1 MVANTSKK
9 RILTAT
15 AGVTIILVL
24 GYLLSFVKEAVI
36 ANYFGVS
43 AAVDA
48 YTIAIQIPVLLF
60 SFVSVAV
67 QSVVIPIY
75 SDILINK
82 GKQDADRYV
91 HNLISLLLIITS
103 VIVIIGEVIAGPL
116 VYLFSPG
123 FSPETHKLCIELL
136 RVSFPTLIL
145 SVVSQVLVAVLNVHK
160 RFIWPSFAVYF
171 LNIGIIG
178 LVVLMHSSM
187 GILSACVGQLLGEG
201 MRCLFL
207 VFLAL
212 SVYHF
217 RFDFRVKNE
226 EVRQTL
232 KMSVPVLWSIS
243 IAEINA
249 MINRMVASFLFVG
262 SIAALTY
269 ANKISSVLMQLFVSA
284 ITTVVYP
291 LYAESSANN
300 DIGQLNNRV
309 NLTLAAYSLFV
320 IPLMAGILVFK
331 REIIEVAFARG
342 AFDLDAVE
350 LTQSILGWY
359 TVGLLFM
366 SFRNTLT
373 NVFYSMKDTKTP
385 AVNATI
391 GVVINIVL
399 NLTLPFIM
407 GVQGLA
413 LATSISA
420 IVITTRLMFLLN
432 KHHCELT
439 LSGLLSNIPG
449 IIVSSIVM
457 LIATEAFK
465 LYVPIDSSFITLLLG
480 ALLGGIV
487 YLVMILIMRVPIG
500 GYMLS
505 MIKK

>member
-1 MVANTSKK
+1 MVGNTTKK
-9 RILTAT
+9 GILTAT
-15 AGVTIILVL
+15 AGVTIIMVL
-24 GYLLSFVKEAVI
+24 GYFLSFVKEAVI
-36 ANYFGVS
+36 ANFFGVS

-67 QSVVIPIY
+67 QSVVVPIY

-82 GKQDADRYV
+82 GKTDADRYV

-103 VIVIIGEVIAGPL
+103 AIVIIGEIAASPL

-123 FSPETHKLCIELL
+123 FSEETHSLCVKLL
-136 RVSFPTLIL
+136 RVSFPTLIF

-160 RFIWPSFAVYF
+160 KFVWPSFAVYF

-178 LVVLMHSSM
+178 LVVLMHSTM
-187 GILSACVGQLLGEG
+187 GILSACIGQLLGEG

-217 RFDFRVKNE
+217 KFDFCIKNE
-226 EVRQTL
+226 DVKQTL

-243 IAEINA
+243 IAEVNA
-249 MINRMVASFLFVG
+249 MVNRIVASFLFVG

-291 LYAESSANN
+291 LYAESSANK

-309 NLTLAAYSLFV
+309 NSTLAAYSLFV
-320 IPLMAGILVFK
+320 VPLMAGILVFK

-399 NLTLPFIM
+399 NLTLPFVM

-420 IVITTRLMFLLN
+420 IVITTRLMVLLT
-432 KHHCELT
+432 KQHGELK
-439 LSGLLSNIPG
+439 LNGLFSNIPG
-449 IIVSSIVM
+449 IIVSSLVM
-457 LIATEAFK
+457 FIATYAFR
-465 LYVPIDSSFITLLLG
+465 LYVPIESSLVTLLLG
-480 ALLGGIV
+480 ALLGMLV
-487 YLVMILIMRVPIG
+487 YLIMVLIMRVPIL

>member
-1 MVANTSKK
+1 MVGNTTKK
-9 RILTAT
+9 GILTAT
-15 AGVTIILVL
+15 AGVTIIMVL
-24 GYLLSFVKEAVI
+24 GFFLSFVKEAVI

-67 QSVVIPIY
+67 QSVVVPIY

-82 GKQDADRYV
+82 GRHDADRYV

-103 VIVIIGEVIAGPL
+103 TIVIIGELAASPL

-123 FSPETHKLCIELL
+123 FSEETHCLCVELL
-136 RVSFPTLIL
+136 RVSFPTLIF

-160 RFIWPSFAVYF
+160 KFVWPSFAVYF

-178 LVVLMHSSM
+178 IVVLMHSSM
-187 GILSACVGQLLGEG
+187 GILSACIGQLLGEG

-217 RFDFRVKNE
+217 KFDFCIRNEDVK
-226 EVRQTL
+226 QTL

-243 IAEINA
+243 IAEVNA
-249 MINRMVASFLFVG
+249 MVNRMVASFLFVG

-269 ANKISSVLMQLFVSA
+269 ANKISSVLTQLFVSA

-291 LYAESSANN
+291 LYAESSANK

-320 IPLMAGILVFK
+320 VPLMAGILVFK

-399 NLTLPFIM
+399 NVTLPFVM

-420 IVITTRLMFLLN
+420 IIITTRLMVLLT
-432 KHHCELT
+432 KQHGELK
-439 LSGLLSNIPG
+439 LKGLFSNMPG
-449 IIVSSIVM
+449 IIVSSLVM
-457 LIATEAFK
+457 FLATYAFRFF
-465 LYVPIDSSFITLLLG
+465 VPIESSWATLLLG
-480 ALLGGIV
+480 ALFGALV
-487 YLVMILIMRVPIG
+487 YFVMALIMRVPIL

>member
-1 MVANTSKK
+1 MVVNTTKK
-9 RILTAT
+9 GILTAT
-15 AGVTIILVL
+15 AGVTIIMVL
-24 GYLLSFVKEAVI
+24 GFFLSFVKEAVI
-36 ANYFGVS
+36 ANYYGVS

-67 QSVVIPIY
+67 QSVVVPIY

-82 GKQDADRYV
+82 GKPDADRYV

-103 VIVIIGEVIAGPL
+103 AIVIIGEFAASPL

-123 FSPETHKLCIELL
+123 FSKETHSLCVELL

-160 RFIWPSFAVYF
+160 KFVWPSFAVYF

-187 GILSACVGQLLGEG
+187 GILSACIGQLLGEG

-212 SVYHF
+212 NVYHF
-217 RFDFRVKNE
+217 KFDFCVKNE
-226 EVRQTL
+226 EVKQTL

-243 IAEINA
+243 IAEVNA
-249 MINRMVASFLFVG
+249 MVNRMVASFLFVG

-291 LYAESSANN
+291 LYAESSANK
-300 DIGQLNNRV
+300 DTVQLNNRV

-320 IPLMAGILVFK
+320 VPLMAGILVFK

-399 NLTLPFIM
+399 NLTLPFVM

-420 IVITTRLMFLLN
+420 IIITTRLMVLLTRQYG
-432 KHHCELT
+432 ELK
-439 LSGLLSNIPG
+439 LKGLLSNMPG
-449 IIVSSIVM
+449 IIVSSLVM
-457 LIATEAFK
+457 FLATYAFR
-465 LYVPIDSSFITLLLG
+465 LFVPIESSWATLMLG
-480 ALLGGIV
+480 ALLGALV
-487 YLVMILIMRVPIG
+487 YFIMALIMRVPVLE
-500 GYMLS
+500 YMLS

>member
-1 MVANTSKK
+1 MVESTTKK
-9 RILTAT
+9 GLLTAT
-15 AGVTIILVL
+15 AGVTIIMVL
-24 GYLLSFVKEAVI
+24 GYFLSFVKEAVI

-82 GKQDADRYV
+82 GKPQADHYI
-91 HNLISLLLIITS
+91 HNLISLLLIITTT
-103 VIVIIGEVIAGPL
+103 IVIIGEFAASLL

-123 FSPETHKLCIELL
+123 FSPETHSLCVGLL

-145 SVVSQVLVAVLNVHK
+145 SVISQVLVAVLNVHK
-160 RFIWPSFAVYF
+160 KFVWPSFAVYF

-187 GILSACVGQLLGEG
+187 GILSACFGQLLGEG

-207 VFLAL
+207 VLLAS

-217 RFDFRVKNE
+217 RFIFHVKND
-226 EVRQTL
+226 EVKQTL
-232 KMSVPVLWSIS
+232 KMSIPVLWSIS
-243 IAEINA
+243 IAEVNA
-249 MINRMVASFLFVG
+249 MVNRMVASFLFVG

-291 LYAESSANN
+291 LYAESSANK
-300 DIGQLNNRV
+300 DIGQLNNRI

-320 IPLMAGILVFK
+320 VPLMAGILVFK

-342 AFDLDAVE
+342 AFNLEAVE

-373 NVFYSMKDTKTP
+373 NVFYSMKDTKMP

-399 NLTLPFIM
+399 NLTLPFVM

-420 IVITTRLMFLLN
+420 IIITMRLMILLT
-432 KHHCELT
+432 KKHCELR
-439 LSGLLSNIPG
+439 LNGLFSNMKG
-449 IIVSSIVM
+449 IIVSSLVMFIV
-457 LIATEAFK
+457 TYAFRF
-465 LYVPIDSSFITLLLG
+465 YVSIDSSLVILLLG
-480 ALLGGIV
+480 SFIGVIV
-487 YLVMILIMRVPIG
+487 YFVMILIMRVPIF